1 MGSHG
6 QETQQG
12 ATVVTAPPPELAE
25 RLRAIVDA
33 EVQRAHAELVAEVGR
48 LTHENRQLRE
58 RLTQAVA
65 DLNTL
70 RGVQG

>member
-1 MGSHG
+1 M
-6 QETQQG
+6 
-12 ATVVTAPPPELAE
+12 TVPSPNVPPALAE

-33 EVQRAHAELVAEVGR
+33 EVQRAHAELVLEVGR
-48 LTHENRQLRE
+48 LTHENAQLRA

-70 RGVQG
+70 RGVTG